1 VTIVAPSLFDDLE
14 TFEESSTL
22 LTIRER
28 FEAFDNANPRVY
40 EELERMAATVW
51 ALGRRRIGIK
61 TLFETLRW
69 RYWMTTDDSSSHF
82 RLNNNYTPYYAR
94 LLIDRHPEWDGLFA
108 LRGDDA
114 N

>member
-1 VTIVAPSLFDDLE
+1 MT
-14 TFEESSTL
+14 TL
-22 LTIRER
+22 LDALGIRAPETHGTMTPR
-28 FEAFDNANPRVY
+28 EKFEAFHQANLHVY
-40 EELERMAATVW
+40 EALETMTQ
-51 ALGRRRIGIK
+51 ALWDRGRRRLAVK

-69 RYWMTTDDSSSHF
+69 RYWMTTDDPSSHF

-114 N
+114 D